1 MAYRPN
7 PTFDDFS
14 KLVIDCINDEPF
26 FRKDVLI
33 PKVRALMA
41 GFNVNVNTAN
51 YNRKES
57 KSDAA
62 KRLRALE
69 QKQHEIKF
77 WLNIVR
83 ELSTDEEMEKYY
95 LQQEAMLVTKG
106 FKEAGGVYK

>member
-1 MAYRPN
+1 MGYRQN
-7 PTFDDFS
+7 PTLDQMS
-14 KLVIDCINDEPF
+14 KEIIELINNEQF

-41 GFNVNVNTAN
+41 GFNVNLNTAN

-57 KSDAA
+57 PSDKA

-77 WLNIVR
+77 WLSIVR
-83 ELSTDEEMEKYY
+83 ELSTEQEMKKYY

-106 FKEAGGVYK
+106 FKKV